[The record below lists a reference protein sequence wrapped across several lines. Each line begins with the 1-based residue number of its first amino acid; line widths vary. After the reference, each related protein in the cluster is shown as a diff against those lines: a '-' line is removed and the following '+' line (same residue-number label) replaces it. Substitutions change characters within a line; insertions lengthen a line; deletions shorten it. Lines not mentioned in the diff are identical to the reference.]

1 METVVLSLALLGAV
15 GAGGTAAFQVGRT
28 VVRDI
33 LANPE
38 PMPAWLEAIAPL
50 KGRWLRL
57 FVATPGVVLATMM
70 IFGLIVC
77 YVGVALA
84 TLFFAASFLL
94 GVMR

>member
-1 METVVLSLALLGAV
+1 METVVLSLVFLGAV
-15 GAGGTAAFQVGRT
+15 GVGGPVAFHVGRT

-57 FVATPGVVLATMM
+57 FLATPGVVSATIL
-70 IFGLIVC
+70 IFGLIVG

-84 TLFFAASFLL
+84 ALLFAASFLL
-94 GVMR
+94 GFMR